1 MAPGWAGEQRVDPVK
16 GFDRGAGGRCS
27 YLPSGFHLREPVHF
41 PGILQPE
48 ELLEELLL
56 LLRELGGGLE
66 VHDHHQIAGGFAPQ
80 AGQTQARKAQGG
92 PGLRVPGGMARRTG
106 AVRVGTSTSVP
117 SAAST
122 KETVAR

>member
-1 MAPGWAGEQRVDPVK
+1 LGARARYFRETHIPGSLET
-16 GFDRGAGGRCS
+16 
-27 YLPSGFHLREPVHF
+27 
-41 PGILQPE
+41 E

-56 LLRELGGGLE
+56 SFRELGGGLE

-80 AGQTQARKAQGG
+80 AGQPPAGDAQGG
-92 PGLRVPGGMARRTG
+92 PGLGSGGMARRVE

-122 KETVAR
+122 KEMDAR